1 MLSEDWRALARKYIA
16 YDVFDEMAACFRCD
30 RVRCPDHE
38 YETCP
43 KRLTQAAASKAKSLA
58 QMPNWDGVQESRS
71 GGYSRHPGFHHST
84 ISASD

>member
-1 MLSEDWRALARKYIA
+1 MLSPDWRALARKYVA

-30 RVRCPDHE
+30 RVRCPDNQ
-38 YETCP
+38 YEICP
-43 KRLTQAAASKAKSLA
+43 ERVAQAAALKASQA

-71 GGYSRHPGFHHST
+71 GSYSRHPGLYHST

>member
-1 MLSEDWRALARKYIA
+1 MLSADWRALARKYIA

-71 GGYSRHPGFHHST
+71 GGYSRHSGFHHST